1 MSRLILE
8 GKGLE
13 KAARKGSKA
22 MSRSE
27 WRGYVTLE
35 LQFED

>member
-8 GKGLE
+8 GKGFM
-13 KAARKGSKA
+13 KVARKGSKA
-22 MSRSE
+22 MSKSE